1 MEVYK
6 QLDSIPF
13 TNGNVV
19 TIGTFDGCHR
29 GHQDIIKKVTSHAN
43 SIDGKSVIITFD
55 PHPRH
60 VLQTKD
66 KLPILMHIDKKLE
79 IFKSLGLDIAL
90 IIPFDKNFSK
100 MDASTFLKTI
110 IIDNFDPDSIIVG
123 YDHHF
128 GFNRDGSPDFLKE
141 FGLNNGFEVQIIGP
155 VSDENIIISSTHIR
169 ELIRN
174 GYVRR
179 ASFELGWV
187 FGFKAKVVH
196 GSGRGAELGFP
207 TANFVP
213 EEENQLVP
221 ANGVYFIRGRIN
233 GENLYGMCNLGV
245 RPTFN
250 ETDFVMEVHFFDMSS
265 NDIYGIL
272 IVVEFLERIRD
283 EKRFSSPEEL
293 KKQLM
298 RDKDTCIKLMKKYN

>member
-141 FGLNNGFEVQIIGP
+141 FGLNNGFEVQIVGP

-207 TANFVP
+207 TANFIP
-213 EEENQLVP
+213 EEVNQLVP

-250 ETDFVMEVHFFDMSS
+250 ETDFVMEVHFFDLSS
-265 NDIYGIL
+265 NDIYGML

-283 EKRFSSPEEL
+283 EKRFSSPDEL

>member
-19 TIGTFDGCHR
+19 SIGTFDGCHR

-141 FGLNNGFEVQIIGP
+141 FGLNNGFEVQIVGP

-250 ETDFVMEVHFFDMSS
+250 ETDFVMEVHFFDLSS
-265 NDIYGIL
+265 NDIYGML

-283 EKRFSSPEEL
+283 EKRFSNPEEL
-293 KKQLM
+293 KKQLI